1 MLVRDQAA
9 QWAEATNATFEP
21 LLSDT
26 WRQEYERIAARRQ
39 GADLAELFGSAT
51 HIHADR
57 LVDVSDIAEEVA
69 ATHGPWFDFARRFSV
84 VDGVWRAIPW
94 LYTPHG
100 LNYREDILVEAGLN
114 VPKTYDDL
122 LDVATSLR
130 DAGLPEVGFSM
141 GPKAPNDSASMAYS
155 MLWSFGGQEVDDTG
169 SRVVLDS
176 DATRAA
182 LKYFMALSEVSSSLA
197 PQFDELTNNTA
208 FLESQ
213 ISMTQNATSIY
224 WNASQDK
231 RDLAAVMNHA
241 RYPEGPAGTHQLAEI
256 NLIAIFNHTRNE
268 AAAKDWIRF
277 MMQGDQRRSKSI
289 ESSLFFAPPLA
300 KFSDD
305 PQMPWN
311 TEQKFAGFRSSA
323 DAVRGPGWPGPA
335 SVEGSLV
342 YANGSILRMFQ
353 AVGNGTM
360 TVNEAIS
367 AASNELR
374 RVYET

>member
-1 MLVRDQAA
+1 MRMTSAGTVLADAWNRFILNISASAA
-9 QWAEATNATFEP
+9 ASTSTP
-21 LLSDT
+21 RSP
-26 WRQEYERIAARRQ
+26 
-39 GADLAELFGSAT
+39 S
-51 HIHADR
+51 
-57 LVDVSDIAEEVA
+57 VDVAPPMLMPIVCGPA
-69 ATHGPWFDFARRFSV
+69 AVLIGSF
-84 VDGVWRAIPW
+84 RA
-94 LYTPHG
+94 
-100 LNYREDILVEAGLN
+100 
-114 VPKTYDDL
+114 
-122 LDVATSLR
+122 
-130 DAGLPEVGFSM
+130 
-141 GPKAPNDSASMAYS
+141 
-155 MLWSFGGQEVDDTG
+155 

-305 PQMPWN
+305 HQMPWN

-360 TVNEAIS
+360 AVNEAIS